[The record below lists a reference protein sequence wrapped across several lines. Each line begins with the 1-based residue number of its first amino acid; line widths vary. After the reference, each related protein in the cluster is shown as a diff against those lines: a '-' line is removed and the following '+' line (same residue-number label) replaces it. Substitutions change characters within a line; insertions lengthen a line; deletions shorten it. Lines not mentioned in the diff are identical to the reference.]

1 MNYHERI
8 IDSLNSILKSV
19 ALLSQ
24 SNNII
29 PMVLEFILSIFSVFL
44 GAYLAYRFALKQL
57 RKQEELNQKSKVK
70 WISCQE
76 SWIPLCELSE
86 KLIEI
91 FSSEFINE
99 SVFRNDWK
107 QDYFV
112 ETRKRLQDVEETQAY
127 CISMLFDY
135 LKASKRGQISPVIDE
150 IEEIK
155 KIVTDFNIDAEKCLK
170 QTFKVIDESVLTELN
185 CGISGDLDYVSYTD
199 ENTLSNK
206 FYNSLINSSAFGSWR
221 DYIRGVT
228 YGNSGEPYSCIS
240 FDTNEWE
247 SLEKINSGYNEMGD
261 FPPEVQES
269 IYKTEELDALSKEI
283 DSIVCEQIKH
293 FTSNNLSSKQI
304 KDSILEKLRTIQ
316 RTMYDKIDTEYR
328 FVEE

>member
-1 MNYHERI
+1 MN
-8 IDSLNSILKSV
+8 
-19 ALLSQ
+19 
-24 SNNII
+24 
-29 PMVLEFILSIFSVFL
+29 EF
-44 GAYLAYRFALKQL
+44 
-57 RKQEELNQKSKVK
+57 
-70 WISCQE
+70 
-76 SWIPLCELSE
+76 
-86 KLIEI
+86 
-91 FSSEFINE
+91 
-99 SVFRNDWK
+99 VFRNDWK

-112 ETRKRLQDVEETQAY
+112 ETRKGLQAVEETQSY

-170 QTFKVIDESVLTELN
+170 QTFKVIDEFVLTELN
-185 CGISGDLDYVSYTD
+185 CGISGDLDCVSYTD
-199 ENTLSNK
+199 ANTLSNK

-221 DYIRGVT
+221 DYIGGVT
-228 YGNSGEPYSCIS
+228 YGNSEEPCSCIS
-240 FDTNEWE
+240 FSTKEWE
-247 SLEKINSGYNEMGD
+247 SLEKINFGYNEKDD

-269 IYKTEELDALSKEI
+269 IYRTEKLDDLSKEI

-316 RTMYDKIDTEYR
+316 RTMYDKIDAEYR
-328 FVEE
+328 FIKE